1 MINTKFA
8 FLTSSRFYALVIGA
22 VMFYLKAKGWV
33 GESEMI
39 LANTILAGFITI
51 KTIDRASEQ
60 KVLAAGVTSGTVDVA
75 SVASIPT
82 QE

>member
-1 MINTKFA
+1 MNNKLG
-8 FLTSSRFYALVIGA
+8 FLTSTRFYALVIGA

-39 LANTILAGFITI
+39 LANTIIAGFITI

-60 KVLAAGVTSGTVDVA
+60 KVLAAGVSKGSVDVNTV
-75 SVASIPT
+75 SSIPP